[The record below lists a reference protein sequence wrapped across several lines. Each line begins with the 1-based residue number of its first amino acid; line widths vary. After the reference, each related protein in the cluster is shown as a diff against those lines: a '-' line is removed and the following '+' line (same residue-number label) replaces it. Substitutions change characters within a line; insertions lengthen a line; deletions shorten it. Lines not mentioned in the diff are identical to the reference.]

1 MGCSKRSF
9 KREEYR
15 NKCLLQETISNNL
28 ILLLKEQNRRMKP
41 KISPRKD
48 IGSEKKKISKNKSW
62 FFEEIHKID
71 KLLVKTIKKKSQYNK
86 NRKRRCYKLTQQQH
100 KES

>member
-48 IGSEKKKISKNKSW
+48 IGSEKKKSV
-62 FFEEIHKID
+62 KIRAGSLKRYT
-71 KLLVKTIKKKSQYNK
+71 KLTNFRLRLSKKKVNIIRIEREDVT
-86 NRKRRCYKLTQQQH
+86 N
-100 KES
+100 